1 MNLHSQISYKGYGIN
16 IYYDENPMHPRTD
29 FDNLGTIYTA
39 HRRYQPEKDFDKHF
53 SIDEVFDGKIGN
65 FRESFLQNH
74 VALPVYLYD
83 HSGITISTS
92 PFSCPWDSG
101 FFGIIAVSLE
111 NVRKEYGWKV
121 VTQKRREQIE
131 KYLSGEIEE
140 LDNYYTGE
148 VFRYKVVEESTG
160 EEIDSCSGFS
170 GKAGIEYIE
179 SECKA
184 MIDNLKETQKKERYR
199 YLLDKFRRG
208 IQLCIP
214 FSAHPHFELSTD

>member
-16 IYYDENPMHPRTD
+16 IYYDESPMHPRTD
-29 FDNLGTIYTA
+29 FYNLGTIYTA

-65 FRESFLQNH
+65 FRESFLQKH
-74 VALPVYLYD
+74 VALPIYLYN
-83 HSGITISTS
+83 HSGITISTR

-111 NVRKEYGWKV
+111 NVRKEYGWKT
-121 VTQKRREQIE
+121 VTQKRREEIE
-131 KYLSGEIEE
+131 KYLLGEIEE

-148 VFRYKVVEESTG
+148 VFRYKVIEESTG

-184 MIDNLKETQKKERYR
+184 MINNLKEIQKKERYR
-199 YLLDKFRRG
+199 YLLDKFKRG